1 MVEKI
6 EEKKQKFLDCLE
18 QRARGERVGQLF
30 KLVKGWFDTHSIGDD
45 GISDIEIV
53 FPRVDDMGDEI
64 SNVMY
69 NVELDLKCGACMR
82 TMKYRYDPKVIDG
95 VVYVALE
102 NPLDIHWRVNIGRIK
117 LEDDKKDK
125 KEGQCDGQKV

>member
-1 MVEKI
+1 MREI
-6 EEKKQKFLDCLE
+6 DQKKDKFLRCLE
-18 QRARGERVGQLF
+18 EHARGERVGQLF
-30 KLVKGWFDTHSIGDD
+30 NLVRDWFNAHEIDD
-45 GISDIEIV
+45 NGISDIEIV
-53 FPRVDDMGDEI
+53 FPRGNDMGDEI
-64 SNVMY
+64 FNVMY

-95 VVYVALE
+95 VVFVALE

>member
-1 MVEKI
+1 MKEI
-6 EEKKQKFLDCLE
+6 DQKKEKFLRCLE
-18 QRARGERVGQLF
+18 ERARGERVGRLF
-30 KLVKGWFDTHSIGDD
+30 DLVKDWFDSHVTDD
-45 GISDIEIV
+45 NGISDIEIV
-53 FPRVDDMGDEI
+53 FPRIDDMGDEI
-64 SNVMY
+64 YNVMY

-117 LEDDKKDK
+117 LEDDKKDQ